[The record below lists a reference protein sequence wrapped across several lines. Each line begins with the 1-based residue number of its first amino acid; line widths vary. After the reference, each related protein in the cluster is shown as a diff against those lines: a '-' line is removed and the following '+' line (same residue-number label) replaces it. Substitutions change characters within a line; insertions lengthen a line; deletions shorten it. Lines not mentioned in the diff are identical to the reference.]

1 MGIEETYLNIIKVI
15 YKKPT
20 ASIMPNSERQKVF
33 RLKSG
38 TRQRY
43 PVSRLLINIV
53 LTGSHNI
60 VNRQEKINDMQIE
73 KRNKSNCLYLQ
84 NNKSKNKQV
93 RLHQIKKLLHSKGNH
108 QQNKQAAYQMGEN
121 ICTSCFWTK
130 G

>member
-15 YKKPT
+15 YKKST

-53 LTGSHNI
+53 LTGSPNI
-60 VNRQEKINDMQIE
+60 VTRQEKINDMQIE
-73 KRNKSNCLYLQ
+73 KRKKSNCLYLQ

>member
-53 LTGSHNI
+53 LTGSPNI
-60 VNRQEKINDMQIE
+60 VTRQEKINDMQIE
-73 KRNKSNCLYLQ
+73 KRKKSNCLYLQ

>member
-1 MGIEETYLNIIKVI
+1 
-15 YKKPT
+15 
-20 ASIMPNSERQKVF
+20 MPNSERQKVV

-53 LTGSHNI
+53 LTGSPNI
-60 VNRQEKINDMQIE
+60 VTRQEKINDMQIE
-73 KRNKSNCLYLQ
+73 KRKKSNCLYLQ

-108 QQNKQAAYQMGEN
+108 QQNKQAAYQRGEN